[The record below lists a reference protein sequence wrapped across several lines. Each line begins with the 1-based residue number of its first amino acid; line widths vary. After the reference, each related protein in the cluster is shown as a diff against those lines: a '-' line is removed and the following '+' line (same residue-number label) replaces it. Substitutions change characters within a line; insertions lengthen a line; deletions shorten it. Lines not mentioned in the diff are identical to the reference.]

1 MPENKT
7 ERKPHLAIF
16 TFALAIGFAGVIL
29 PTESHAS
36 KKFEAWVKNFCGY
49 AKTRGIKRST
59 CKTAF
64 RGIKSPDPEILPL
77 TRYQPEFTQEMW
89 MYFDPRVNEKSE
101 AKGREMKKKWGSWLG
116 RIERKLGV
124 DRNILLAIWSMETSY
139 GKALEKPKSLRNVFR
154 SLGTLAYA
162 DKRRRKFARSQLIHA
177 MKIVQSGKMPAH
189 KLTGSWAG
197 AMGHTQFIPS
207 SYNAWAV
214 DMDGDGRKD
223 IWTSIPDALATA
235 ANLLRKNGWR
245 TGKTWG
251 YEVTLPKRLGKGKI
265 GKTLKLAQWAKLGVK
280 RANGKKFPR
289 GSDNAVLKRF
299 AGSKGPAF
307 LVLKNFYVI
316 KRYNNADKYALAVG
330 HLADRIA
337 GYGKFKRDWPRKYP
351 RMSEPDRMEIQ
362 RHLARKGLYDGEID
376 GTIGSGSRKAI
387 RKLQERLG
395 MTPDG
400 YASKKLLVKM
410 RKI

>member
-1 MPENKT
+1 MANKMIPK
-7 ERKPHLAIF
+7 KPRF
-16 TFALAIGFAGVIL
+16 VVFAVFIALMFSGAVWPSGAQ
-29 PTESHAS
+29 AD
-36 KKFEAWVKNFCGY
+36 KRFEAWVKEFCNY
-49 AKTRGIKRST
+49 AKTRRISRST
-59 CKTAF
+59 CKSAF
-64 RGIKSPDPEILPL
+64 RGVTSVDPEILPL
-77 TRYQPEFTQEMW
+77 TRYQPEFTQKMW

-101 AKGREMKKKWGSWLG
+101 VMGREMKSKWGSWLG
-116 RIERKLGV
+116 RIEKRLGV
-124 DRNILLAIWSMETSY
+124 NRHILLAIWSMETSY

-162 DKRRRKFARSQLIHA
+162 DKRRRKFARNQLIHA
-177 MKIVQSGKMPAH
+177 LKIVQSGKMPAN

-223 IWTSIPDALATA
+223 IWNSIPDALATA

-251 YEVTLPKRLGKGKI
+251 YEVVLPKKLKKSRI
-265 GKTLKLAQWAKLGVK
+265 GKTLTLAQWKKLGLI
-280 RANGKKFPR
+280 RANGKSFPR
-289 GSDNAVLKRF
+289 GRDNAVLKRF
-299 AGSKGPAF
+299 AGPKGPSF
-307 LVLKNFYVI
+307 LVLKNFYVL

-337 GYGKFKRDWPRKYP
+337 GYGEFKKDWPRKYP
-351 RMSEPDRMEIQ
+351 RMSEVERKEIQ
-362 RHLARKGLYDGEID
+362 KHLARKGLYDGDID
-376 GTIGSGSRKAI
+376 GNIGSGSRKAI

-400 YASKKLLVKM
+400 YVSKPLLAKL
-410 RKI
+410 RNS

>member
-1 MPENKT
+1 MPEKT
-7 ERKPHLAIF
+7 IARKSNFIAFAVFIALIVSGFVWPSN
-16 TFALAIGFAGVIL
+16 ALA
-29 PTESHAS
+29 E
-36 KKFEAWVKNFCGY
+36 KKFETWIKGFCNY
-49 AKTRGIKRST
+49 AKTRGISRST
-59 CKTAF
+59 CKTSF
-64 RGIKSPDPEILPL
+64 RGVTSVDPEILPL

-101 AKGREMKKKWGSWLG
+101 AKGREMRSKWGSWLG
-116 RIERKLGV
+116 RIEKRLGV
-124 DRNILLAIWSMETSY
+124 NRHVLLAIWSMETSY

-162 DKRRRKFARSQLIHA
+162 DKRRRKFARNQLIHA
-177 MKIVQSGKMPAH
+177 MKIVQSGKMPAN

-223 IWTSIPDALATA
+223 IWNSIPDALATA

-245 TGKTWG
+245 SGKTWG
-251 YEVTLPKRLGKGKI
+251 YEVTLPKNLKKSRI
-265 GKTLKLAQWAKLGVK
+265 GKTLTLAQWKKLGLK
-280 RANGKKFPR
+280 RANGKSFPR
-289 GSDNAVLKRF
+289 GKDNAVLKRF
-299 AGSKGPAF
+299 AGPKGPSF
-307 LVLKNFYVI
+307 LVLKNFYVL

-337 GYGKFKRDWPRKYP
+337 GHGEFKKNWPRKYP
-351 RMSEPDRMEIQ
+351 RMSETERMEIQ
-362 RHLARKGLYDGEID
+362 KHLARKGLYDGEID
-376 GTIGSGSRKAI
+376 GKIGSGSRKAI
-387 RKLQERLG
+387 RKLQDRLG

-400 YASKKLLVKM
+400 YASKKLLAKM

>member
-1 MPENKT
+1 MRSKV
-7 ERKPHLAIF
+7 R
-16 TFALAIGFAGVIL
+16 FAGDSITGGLLAVLFVCGLLLVPSQAI
-29 PTESHAS
+29 AD
-36 KKFEAWVKNFCGY
+36 KKFKKWVGGFYKV
-49 AKTRGIKRST
+49 AKSRGISKST
-59 CKTAF
+59 YRAAF
-64 RGIKSPDPEILPL
+64 KGITSPDPEILPL

-89 MYFDPRVNEKSE
+89 MYFDPRVNEKSV
-101 AKGREMKKKWGSWLG
+101 AKGKEMKRKWGPWLS
-116 RIERKLGV
+116 RIEKRLKV
-124 DRNILLAIWSMETSY
+124 DRHILLAIWSMESSY

-154 SLGTLAYA
+154 SLATLAYA

-177 MKIVQSGKMPAH
+177 LKIVQSGKMPAH
-189 KLTGSWAG
+189 ELTGSWAG

-223 IWTSIPDALATA
+223 IWHSIPDALATA

-251 YEVTLPKRLGKGKI
+251 YEVKLPKKLPKSRI
-265 GKTLKLAQWAKLGVK
+265 GKTMTLAQWNKLGVR

-289 GSDNAVLKRF
+289 GKDRAVLKRF
-299 AGSKGPAF
+299 AGAKGPSF
-307 LVLKNFYVI
+307 LVLKNFYVL

-337 GYGKFKRDWPRKYP
+337 GYGEFKRDWPRKYP
-351 RMSEPDRMEIQ
+351 KMSEKERKEVQ
-362 RHLARKGLYDGEID
+362 RYLAAKGLYDGEID

-387 RKLQERLG
+387 RKLQERFG
-395 MTPDG
+395 MVPDG
-400 YASKKLLVKM
+400 YASKRLLAKM
-410 RKI
+410 R

>member
-1 MPENKT
+1 MRSRVHSRGYSFASLIVVT
-7 ERKPHLAIF
+7 LIAF
-16 TFALAIGFAGVIL
+16 GFALTPSDAFAN
-29 PTESHAS
+29 
-36 KKFEAWVKNFCGY
+36 KKFEKWIGGFYKV
-49 AKTRGIKRST
+49 AKSRGISKST
-59 CKTAF
+59 YRAAF
-64 RGIKSPDPEILPL
+64 RGITSPDPEILPL

-101 AKGREMKKKWGSWLG
+101 AKGREMRKKWGAWLS
-116 RIERKLGV
+116 RIEKRLGV
-124 DRNILLAIWSMETSY
+124 DRHILLAIWSMETSY

-154 SLGTLAYA
+154 SLATLAYA
-162 DKRRRKFARSQLIHA
+162 DKRRRKYARTQLIHA
-177 MKIVQSGKMPAH
+177 LKIVQSGKMPAH

-223 IWTSIPDALATA
+223 IWRSIPDALATA

-245 TGKTWG
+245 KGKTWG
-251 YEVTLPKRLGKGKI
+251 YEVKLPKKLARSRI
-265 GKTLKLAQWAKLGVK
+265 GKTMTLAQWDRLGVR

-289 GSDNAVLKRF
+289 GKDKAVLKRF
-299 AGSKGPAF
+299 AGARGPSF
-307 LVLKNFYVI
+307 LVLKNFYVL

-351 RMSEPDRMEIQ
+351 RMSEPERMEIQ
-362 RHLARKGLYDGEID
+362 RYLARKGLYDGEID

-387 RKLQERLG
+387 RKLQEKFG
-395 MTPDG
+395 MKPDG
-400 YASKKLLVKM
+400 YASKPLLAKM
-410 RKI
+410 RKH

>member
-1 MPENKT
+1 MSENKI
-7 ERKPHLAIF
+7 EKKPHFAIF
-16 TFALAIGFAGVIL
+16 TFVLAVGVAGVLL

-36 KKFEAWVKNFCGY
+36 KKFEAWMTNFCGY
-49 AKTRGIKRST
+49 ATTKGIKRST
-59 CKTAF
+59 CTTSF

-101 AKGREMKKKWGSWLG
+101 AKGKEMKKKWGSWLG
-116 RIERKLGV
+116 RIERKFGV
-124 DRNILLAIWSMETSY
+124 DRNILMAIWSMETSY

-162 DKRRRKFARSQLIHA
+162 DKRRRKYARSQLIHA

-189 KLTGSWAG
+189 ELTGSWAG

-251 YEVTLPKRLGKGKI
+251 YEVTLPKNIGKGRV

-280 RANGKKFPR
+280 RSNGKKFPR

-307 LVLKNFYVI
+307 LVLKNFYVL

-376 GTIGSGSRKAI
+376 GAIGSGSRKAI

-400 YASKKLLVKM
+400 YASKKLLAKM